1 MVLPPCAP
9 CKALMRRLMSKIFL
23 PLAVA
28 LALAAPVALAQ
39 PEREQRMDTSLLQRQ
54 DLAYR
59 FSHLDLDSADG
70 QRHYR
75 LWIGKPDRPAPA
87 AGYPVLWM
95 LDGNAALGALDS
107 ALLGKLAAGQAPLL
121 VAVGYQTDQRIER
134 AGRTY
139 DYTPAIA
146 GQAEQRDPL
155 TGLPSGG
162 VDAFFDLLT
171 QRMRPMVAGVA
182 PIDLQRQ
189 TLWGHSY
196 GGLAVLHALFTRPGA
211 FSDYAAA
218 SPSLWW
224 HDGAIVGEAQGLQ
237 GRLGDHR
244 PTLVLMR
251 GGDEPSNP
259 RAQVKGD
266 AERPARELA
275 ADLAKVA
282 GLQVRFERFEGLGHG
297 PMLPASLKKVIED
310 ISR

>member
-1 MVLPPCAP
+1 
-9 CKALMRRLMSKIFL
+9 MSKM
-23 PLAVA
+23 PLYLAMA
-28 LALAAPVALAQ
+28 LALAAPAAQAQ
-39 PEREQRMDTSLLQRQ
+39 PEREQKMDTSLLQRQ
-54 DLAYR
+54 DLPYR
-59 FSHLDLDSADG
+59 FSQLDLDSVDG

-107 ALLGKLAAGQAPLL
+107 AQLQQLAAGQAPLL
-121 VAVGYQTDQRIER
+121 VAVGYQTEQRIER

-139 DYTPAIA
+139 DYTPALP
-146 GQAEQRDPL
+146 GQTEQRDPL
-155 TGLPSGG
+155 TGQPSGG
-162 VDAFFDLLT
+162 VDAFLDLLT
-171 QRMRPMVAGVA
+171 QRMRPRVAEVA

-224 HDGAIVGEAQGLQ
+224 HDGAIVREAQGLEQ
-237 GRLGDHR
+237 RLGESR
-244 PTLVLMR
+244 PTLLLMR
-251 GGDEPSNP
+251 GGEEPSNP
-259 RAQVKGD
+259 RAPVKGD
-266 AERPARELA
+266 VERPARDLA
-275 ADLAKVA
+275 TDLAKVP

-297 PMLPASLKKVIED
+297 PMLPASLRKVIED
-310 ISR
+310 MSR